1 VTLECEPRPGGWRAV
16 VMNADG
22 SRGVSAQLEVRA
34 RTTLLNWVGAVLLAA
49 AALAASAAAIAY
61 RVTRRGR

>member
-1 VTLECEPRPGGWRAV
+1 
-16 VMNADG
+16 MNADC